1 MINTIKDSTSV
12 PDPGLDRQRRETP
25 HESPERRTAP
35 PPASEGYGEPDLRL
49 VIEPDETGRDYVYK
63 LINRTTGEEV
73 ARLTRVEVAA
83 MGKTAA
89 YTAGAVIRTKA

>member
-1 MINTIKDSTSV
+1 MIKTIKDSASV

-25 HESPERRTAP
+25 HESPERRSPAP
-35 PPASEGYGEPDLRL
+35 AAEGYGEPDLRL
-49 VIEPDETGRDYVYK
+49 VIEPDETGQDYVYK

-73 ARLTRVEVAA
+73 SRMTRVQVAQ

-89 YTAGAVIRTKA
+89 YTAGAVVRTKA